1 MNNEFL
7 FTNNPSPIWIY
18 DRETLKFLNVN
29 EAAISKYGY
38 SKVQFLQMQITDL
51 YHVEHLPAL
60 LENLSN
66 YQYNLNFH
74 HQCRHCCQNGKYI
87 DVETVTH
94 AIEYEHKN
102 SHLVYIQDIT
112 ERKAIEGNLLASEAM
127 FRAVAERIPAPLM
140 ISRLSDGLIL
150 NANQEFFKAFRCESV
165 DIINCPVTDIYHD
178 INESQN
184 LLTELEKQGSL
195 HNYEIMLKRADGS
208 TFWAIASLQHLIFNG
223 ESAILSVLSDIT
235 EHKNTETHLKEQNEF
250 LQSIFERIPL
260 MIALI
265 NPAGQLEWVNQEWEK
280 IIGWKLEDFPSCDLL
295 TSIYPNAEDRQYVM
309 NFVQSADQTWDDF
322 KTKVRDGRIV
332 DTSWTNIRLPNNQ
345 IMGIG
350 QDITYR
356 KQTERALKTQLERE
370 QLMRTVV
377 QRIHQSLNLQDIL
390 DATVQEVRH
399 LLQVERVI
407 VYQFAPDMSGKVV
420 AESVESGWTVSLGVQ
435 IEDTCFQTGRG
446 VDYHQGRKRAIADI
460 YQAGLTNCH
469 IHLLEQ
475 FEVKANLVVPIL
487 LELGGENIGSRLWGL
502 LVAHQCSSPREW
514 EENQLDL
521 LDQLSVTIA
530 IAIQKSSIFQQA
542 QTELV
547 ERQKA
552 EKQLRSAL
560 AEKEILLK
568 EVHHRVKNNLQI
580 VSSLLQL
587 QSQTLKDPEVIRVF
601 QDSQNR
607 IDSISL
613 IHKNLYTSPNI
624 GELDVVDYIQ
634 TLATSILIS
643 YQIGLER
650 IDLKTNIA
658 AVSLNVDQAIACG
671 LIINELIS
679 NCLKHAFP
687 NEEKGSITITLQNIN
702 NHIEMSIQDNGV
714 GIPNDLDWNNSSSLG
729 LSLVYDLVTEQLE
742 GSMTLERHHGT
753 KFTIKFP
760 QFILQ

>member
-1 MNNEFL
+1 MNDDFL

-18 DRETLKFLNVN
+18 DRENLQFLNVN

-38 SKVQFLQMQITDL
+38 SKVQFLQMQITDF
-51 YHVEHLPAL
+51 YNVEYQPTL
-60 LENLSN
+60 LKKIANHQQNLTF
-66 YQYNLNFH
+66 YD
-74 HQCRHCCQNGKYI
+74 QCQHYCKDGKYI

-94 AIEYEHKN
+94 AIEYEQKN

-112 ERKAIEGNLLASEAM
+112 ERKVIERNLLASEAI
-127 FRAVAERIPAPLM
+127 FRAVAEIIPVPLM
-140 ISRLSDGLIL
+140 IYRLSDGLIL
-150 NANQEFFKAFRCESV
+150 NANQEFFQAFCCASEDV
-165 DIINCPVTDIYHD
+165 INCPVADIYHD
-178 INESQN
+178 LADSQT
-184 LLTELEKQGSL
+184 LLRELEQKGSL
-195 HNYEIMLKRADGS
+195 HNYEILLKRADETS
-208 TFWAIASLQHLIFNG
+208 FWAIVSLQSLIFNG
-223 ESAILSVLSDIT
+223 ESVILAVLSDIT
-235 EHKNTETHLKEQNEF
+235 ERKNTETQLKEQNEF

-265 NPAGQLEWVNQEWEK
+265 NSAGKLQWVNQEWEK
-280 IIGWKLEDFPSCDLL
+280 TLGWKFKDLPTCEL
-295 TSIYPNAEDRQYVM
+295 LAAVYPHPEDRQYVM
-309 NFVQSADQTWDDF
+309 NFVLSADHTWDDF
-322 KTKVRDGRIV
+322 RTQVRDGRIV

-350 QDITYR
+350 QDITNR

-370 QLMRTVV
+370 QLMRSVV

-390 DATVQEVRH
+390 NATVQEVRH

-420 AESVESGWTVSLGVQ
+420 AESVESGWRKSLSVE
-435 IEDTCFQTGRG
+435 IKDTCFQTGAG
-446 VDYHQGRKRAIADI
+446 VEYHQGRKRAIANI
-460 YQAGLTNCH
+460 YQAGLTDCH
-469 IHLLEQ
+469 IQLLEQ

-487 LELGGENIGSRLWGL
+487 LELGGENISSRLWGL

-542 QTELV
+542 QTELL

-552 EKQLRSAL
+552 EKQLKSAL

-587 QSQTLKDPEVIRVF
+587 QSHTLKDPEVMRVF

-624 GELDVVDYIQ
+624 GQLDVVDYIQ

-650 IDLKTNIA
+650 IELKTNIA
-658 AVSLNVDQAIACG
+658 AVSLNIDQAIACG

-687 NEEKGSITITLQNIN
+687 NEKKGTITITLQNIN
-702 NHIEMSIQDNGV
+702 DHIEMSIQDNGV

-742 GSMTLERHHGT
+742 GSMTLERNHGT
-753 KFTIKFP
+753 KFTIQFP
-760 QFILQ
+760 QLILQ